1 VAGERNPA
9 VLAQLR
15 HARVQASEE
24 VVVKSLVGD
33 YRREHLFTLGQSLE
47 AYRYYQTLITTCD
60 QEIEEQLQ
68 NFDSQLPSDAPQ
80 LPPERYPHR
89 PRKNEFRFDMR
100 SELYRIWGV
109 DLTAVPSINALTA
122 YTLLA
127 EVGTDW
133 SKFRNIHAFASW
145 ACFCPHNK
153 KSGGKVLSAKTR
165 RSANRVNR
173 ALRLAAQ
180 ALERSTSCLG
190 IFYRKMCARL
200 GRPAGITATA
210 HKLARIIF
218 HMVTTGPAYDQSR
231 FAAEEQRQRKHL
243 ESSLRRKAAKLG
255 YQLTPLTQTA

>member
-1 VAGERNPA
+1 M
-9 VLAQLR
+9 
-15 HARVQASEE
+15 
-24 VVVKSLVGD
+24 KSLVGD
-33 YRREHLFTLGQSLE
+33 YRREHLFTLRQSLE
-47 AYRYYQTLITTCD
+47 AYRDDQDWITRCD

-68 NFDSQLPSDAPQ
+68 NFDRQ
-80 LPPERYPHR
+80 LPPDAPDLPPEAYPHSR
-89 PRKNEFRFDMR
+89 RKNEFHLDMR
-100 SELYRIWGV
+100 SELYRIFGV
-109 DLTAVPSINALTA
+109 DLTAIPSINALTG

-133 SKFRNIHAFASW
+133 SKFPNLHAFASW

-165 RSANRVNR
+165 RTANRVNR

-180 ALERSTSCLG
+180 TLERSTSYLG

-218 HMVTTGPAYDQSR
+218 PMVTTGRPYDESI

-255 YQLTPLTQTA
+255 YQLIPLPQTA